1 MFAVVREVR
10 LLPMSMKFPPG
21 TISRRYPRICDS
33 AISFNR
39 EEFAVEYLKRLLF
52 RIASR
57 AATSLGEVP
66 VPLNRRMGAL
76 PDPLSARTPQAVT
89 AVEIRTREAMMRTR
103 HGVSAIVVLSCARAP
118 QSEHPDGFERRA
130 ARAGR
135 IAVRHQLDPGDLFFT
150 LNRHAG
156 SHFADEPVA
165 KRSGRFHGPAA
176 NQERVGVEHVDHLI
190 DEQAERARLH
200 PENLE
205 SHRVS
210 AVGQAADPDGGFR
223 GLDAVQ
229 RM

>member
-89 AVEIRTREAMMRTR
+89 AGLNKAKKNKMRKR
-103 HGVSAIVVLSCARAP
+103 HRGSAPLIPFFARAP
-118 QSEHPDGFERRA
+118 PTPNPHPFE
-130 ARAGR
+130 
-135 IAVRHQLDPGDLFFT
+135 P
-150 LNRHAG
+150 
-156 SHFADEPVA
+156 P
-165 KRSGRFHGPAA
+165 PP
-176 NQERVGVEHVDHLI
+176 
-190 DEQAERARLH
+190 RARRI
-200 PENLE
+200 P
-205 SHRVS
+205 
-210 AVGQAADPDGGFR
+210 P
-223 GLDAVQ
+223 
-229 RM
+229 